1 MEICSGSLT
10 LMRNKY
16 IKKIKRLSLT
26 RKTVFF
32 LFVQI
37 CTNYEQI
44 PASVRLQI
52 IVAREKKPKHNA
64 ETPENASAK

>member
-1 MEICSGSLT
+1 MKET
-10 LMRNKY
+10 VFYK
-16 IKKIKRLSLT
+16 
-26 RKTVFF
+26 KTVSF

-64 ETPENASAK
+64 ATPENASAK